1 MEAQNGAVK
10 GLISDQ
16 WSQIHITNEEQ
27 DPDPFQSEKSNPDP
41 HQFEKW
47 DPNPHHNRADN

>member
-1 MEAQNGAVK
+1 LEAQNGAVK